1 MIRVYIMI
9 IVVGLVGGV
18 VYGGYA
24 YYQDTQQR
32 LKTLQQNNAKLE
44 VAVKSKD
51 EALNFMTSNFEK
63 QSELNKELS
72 SKLADAEKENTIIRD
87 KLAKSNLIADSIANP
102 KVMEQKINE
111 EVSTIFG
118 ALVILLS
125 SCSSK
130 PEKEIVTVETI
141 VKPTIAIA
149 QRPRPVEFDEL
160 KVKVITEPRARSNTR
175 DER

>member
-9 IVVGLVGGV
+9 VVIGLVGGV

-24 YYQDTQQR
+24 YYSSTQQR
-32 LKTLQQNNAKLE
+32 IATLTSNNAKLE

-72 SKLADAEKENTIIRD
+72 GKLADAEKENTIIRD

-118 ALVILLS
+118 AL
-125 SCSSK
+125 
-130 PEKEIVTVETI
+130 
-141 VKPTIAIA
+141 
-149 QRPRPVEFDEL
+149 
-160 KVKVITEPRARSNTR
+160 SNSTK
-175 DER
+175 

>member
-72 SKLADAEKENTIIRD
+72 GKLADAEKENSVIRD

-102 KVMEQKINE
+102 QVMEQKINE
-111 EVSTIFG
+111 QIDTIFG
-118 ALVILLS
+118 AL
-125 SCSSK
+125 
-130 PEKEIVTVETI
+130 
-141 VKPTIAIA
+141 
-149 QRPRPVEFDEL
+149 
-160 KVKVITEPRARSNTR
+160 SNSTK
-175 DER
+175 

>member
-44 VAVKSKD
+44 VAVQSKD

-72 SKLADAEKENTIIRD
+72 GKLADAEKENTVIRD

-111 EVSTIFG
+111 QVSTIFG
-118 ALVILLS
+118 AL
-125 SCSSK
+125 
-130 PEKEIVTVETI
+130 
-141 VKPTIAIA
+141 
-149 QRPRPVEFDEL
+149 
-160 KVKVITEPRARSNTR
+160 SNSTK
-175 DER
+175 

>member
-9 IVVGLVGGV
+9 IVVGLIGGL
-18 VYGGYA
+18 VYGGY
-24 YYQDTQQR
+24 YYYKDTQQR
-32 LKTLQQNNAKLE
+32 LSTLQQNNAKLE

-72 SKLADAEKENTIIRD
+72 GKLADAEKENTVIRD

-111 EVSTIFG
+111 LVSDIFG
-118 ALVILLS
+118 AL
-125 SCSSK
+125 
-130 PEKEIVTVETI
+130 
-141 VKPTIAIA
+141 
-149 QRPRPVEFDEL
+149 
-160 KVKVITEPRARSNTR
+160 SNSTK
-175 DER
+175 

>member
-9 IVVGLVGGV
+9 IVVGLIGGV
-18 VYGGYA
+18 VYGGY
-24 YYQDTQQR
+24 YYYKDTQQR

-63 QSELNKELS
+63 QSKLNNELS
-72 SKLADAEKENTIIRD
+72 GKLADAEKENTVIRD

-111 EVSTIFG
+111 QVSDIFG
-118 ALVILLS
+118 AL
-125 SCSSK
+125 
-130 PEKEIVTVETI
+130 
-141 VKPTIAIA
+141 
-149 QRPRPVEFDEL
+149 
-160 KVKVITEPRARSNTR
+160 SNSTK
-175 DER
+175 

>member
-63 QSELNKELS
+63 QSKLNKELS
-72 SKLADAEKENTIIRD
+72 GKLADAEKENTVIRD
-87 KLAKSNLIADSIANP
+87 KLAKSNLIEDSIANP

-111 EVSTIFG
+111 QVSTIFG
-118 ALVILLS
+118 AL
-125 SCSSK
+125 
-130 PEKEIVTVETI
+130 
-141 VKPTIAIA
+141 
-149 QRPRPVEFDEL
+149 
-160 KVKVITEPRARSNTR
+160 SNSTK
-175 DER
+175 

>member
-72 SKLADAEKENTIIRD
+72 GKLADAEKENSVIRD
-87 KLAKSNLIADSIANP
+87 KLAEGNLITDSIADP
-102 KVMEQKINE
+102 KAMEQTINE
-111 EVSTIFG
+111 EVSIIFG
-118 ALVILLS
+118 AL
-125 SCSSK
+125 
-130 PEKEIVTVETI
+130 
-141 VKPTIAIA
+141 
-149 QRPRPVEFDEL
+149 
-160 KVKVITEPRARSNTR
+160 SNSTK
-175 DER
+175 

>member
-1 MIRVYIMI
+1 MI

-51 EALNFMTSNFEK
+51 EALNFITSNFEK
-63 QSELNKELS
+63 QSKLNKELS
-72 SKLADAEKENTIIRD
+72 GKLADAEKENSVIRD

-102 KVMEQKINE
+102 QVMEQKINE
-111 EVSTIFG
+111 QIDTIFG
-118 ALVILLS
+118 AL
-125 SCSSK
+125 
-130 PEKEIVTVETI
+130 
-141 VKPTIAIA
+141 
-149 QRPRPVEFDEL
+149 
-160 KVKVITEPRARSNTR
+160 SNSTK
-175 DER
+175 

>member
-51 EALNFMTSNFEK
+51 EALNFMTSNFER

-72 SKLADAEKENTIIRD
+72 GKLADAEKQNTIIRD

-118 ALVILLS
+118 AL
-125 SCSSK
+125 
-130 PEKEIVTVETI
+130 
-141 VKPTIAIA
+141 
-149 QRPRPVEFDEL
+149 
-160 KVKVITEPRARSNTR
+160 SNSTK
-175 DER
+175 

>member
-9 IVVGLVGGV
+9 IVVGLIGGV
-18 VYGGYA
+18 VYGGY
-24 YYQDTQQR
+24 YYYKDTQTR

-44 VAVKSKD
+44 VAIKSKD

-72 SKLADAEKENTIIRD
+72 GKLADAEKENTVIRD

-111 EVSTIFG
+111 QVSDIFG
-118 ALVILLS
+118 AL
-125 SCSSK
+125 
-130 PEKEIVTVETI
+130 
-141 VKPTIAIA
+141 
-149 QRPRPVEFDEL
+149 
-160 KVKVITEPRARSNTR
+160 SNSTK
-175 DER
+175 

>member
-72 SKLADAEKENTIIRD
+72 GKLADAEKQNTIIRD
-87 KLAKSNLIADSIANP
+87 KLAKRNLIADSIANP
-102 KVMEQKINE
+102 KVIEQKINE

-118 ALVILLS
+118 AL
-125 SCSSK
+125 
-130 PEKEIVTVETI
+130 
-141 VKPTIAIA
+141 
-149 QRPRPVEFDEL
+149 
-160 KVKVITEPRARSNTR
+160 SNSTK
-175 DER
+175 

>member
-72 SKLADAEKENTIIRD
+72 GKLADAEKENTVIKD

-111 EVSTIFG
+111 QVSDIFG
-118 ALVILLS
+118 AL
-125 SCSSK
+125 
-130 PEKEIVTVETI
+130 
-141 VKPTIAIA
+141 
-149 QRPRPVEFDEL
+149 
-160 KVKVITEPRARSNTR
+160 SNSTK
-175 DER
+175 

>member
-51 EALNFMTSNFEK
+51 EALNFMTSNFER

-72 SKLADAEKENTIIRD
+72 GKLADAEKENTIISD

-118 ALVILLS
+118 AL
-125 SCSSK
+125 
-130 PEKEIVTVETI
+130 
-141 VKPTIAIA
+141 
-149 QRPRPVEFDEL
+149 
-160 KVKVITEPRARSNTR
+160 SNSTK
-175 DER
+175 

>member
-72 SKLADAEKENTIIRD
+72 GKLADAEKENSVIRN

-102 KVMEQKINE
+102 KIMEQKINE
-111 EVSTIFG
+111 QVSTIFG
-118 ALVILLS
+118 ALS
-125 SCSSK
+125 DSTK
-130 PEKEIVTVETI
+130 
-141 VKPTIAIA
+141 
-149 QRPRPVEFDEL
+149 
-160 KVKVITEPRARSNTR
+160 
-175 DER
+175 

>member
-1 MIRVYIMI
+1 MLRVYIMI

-18 VYGGYA
+18 VYGGY
-24 YYQDTQQR
+24 YYYKDTQTR

-63 QSELNKELS
+63 QSKLNKELS
-72 SKLADAEKENTIIRD
+72 GKLADAEKENTVIKD

-111 EVSTIFG
+111 QIDTIFG
-118 ALVILLS
+118 AL
-125 SCSSK
+125 
-130 PEKEIVTVETI
+130 
-141 VKPTIAIA
+141 
-149 QRPRPVEFDEL
+149 
-160 KVKVITEPRARSNTR
+160 SNSTK
-175 DER
+175 